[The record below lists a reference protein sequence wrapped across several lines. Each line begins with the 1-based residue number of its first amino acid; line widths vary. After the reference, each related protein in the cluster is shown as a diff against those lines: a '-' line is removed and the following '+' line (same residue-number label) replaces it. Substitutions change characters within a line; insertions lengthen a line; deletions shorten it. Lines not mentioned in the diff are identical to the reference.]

1 MLKVTQCSWL
11 DGFTLLQVEDLKC
24 TIVAVLVLLCS
35 MVPLFVKD
43 GLLVPYTV
51 TSLAFVFLSIRLL
64 SALDRCSEAELRLG
78 AYRKLL
84 FCLPKLDLACVVRW
98 KVSVRFS
105 THSQNT
111 ITWFICGS
119 LQDAGPTL
127 CVGKTSEIQVYINSV
142 LSHAPC
148 NTAEIIII

>member
-1 MLKVTQCSWL
+1 MLKETQHSCL

-24 TIVAVLVLLCS
+24 TIVAVLVLCS
-35 MVPLFVKD
+35 MVPLFLKD
-43 GLLVPYTV
+43 GLLMPYAV

-84 FCLPKLDLACVVRW
+84 FCLPKLDLAYVVRW

-111 ITWFICGS
+111 ITWFICGLLARCWS
-119 LQDAGPTL
+119 DTL
-127 CVGKTSEIQVYINSV
+127 CWQNLRNPSLHQFSSV
-142 LSHAPC
+142 TCCL
-148 NTAEIIII
+148 